1 MSKRLS
7 TSNEFARLTHLI
19 RTREKK
25 ERYTA
30 FTFAVLA
37 LLSFATLGSTVRA
50 NTYIYPDKGQSTE
63 QQNQDKWECHQ
74 WAVQQ
79 TGVDPEKI
87 AQEATSRDAYKQPDG
102 GYYAGAGLKG
112 GVVGGALGA
121 LGGAIAGVP
130 GEGALIGAAV
140 AGVANVVRARHKI
153 NEQNDYNQAVAKQ
166 HQAQLNQY
174 DRAYATCLK
183 GRGYTVG

>member
-50 NTYIYPDKGQSTE
+50 NTYIYPNKGQSTE

-112 GVVGGALGA
+112 GVVGGA